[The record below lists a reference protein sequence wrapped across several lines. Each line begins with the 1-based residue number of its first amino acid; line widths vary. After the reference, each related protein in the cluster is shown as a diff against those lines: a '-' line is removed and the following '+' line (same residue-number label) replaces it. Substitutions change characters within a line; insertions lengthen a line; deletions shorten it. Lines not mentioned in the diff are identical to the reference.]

1 MRDLLVIT
9 PTRGRPEPARR
20 LIAAMAATST
30 ARTDLILAVDD
41 DDPSYDGMADSPSV
55 TVIRGP
61 RMTCGQWTNKI
72 AAEHGG
78 SYRALA
84 SLGDDHVPRTPGWD
98 TALLAAVDA
107 MGGTGIAYPDDLGQH
122 ENLPTAPVM
131 SSDIPAALGWMFH
144 PGMIHYYC
152 DNIWKDIGLGA
163 GCLRYV
169 PGVVIQHMHPGWNT
183 APWDQVYGEAAPAGD
198 ADMATWHH
206 WRETQMA
213 ADVAAVRA
221 LMTPA

>member
-9 PTRGRPEPARR
+9 PTRSRLESARR
-20 LIAAMAATST
+20 LIDAMAATCT

-41 DDPSYDGMADSPSV
+41 DDPYRDGLGPGPSV
-55 TVIRGP
+55 MIARGP

-72 AAEHGG
+72 AAEHGS

-84 SLGDDHVPRTPGWD
+84 SLGDDHVPRTHGWD
-98 TALLAAVDA
+98 AMLLAAIDD

-131 SSDIPAALGWMFH
+131 SSDIPAALGWMFY
-144 PGMIHYYC
+144 PPVIHYYA
-152 DNIWKDIGLGA
+152 DNTWKDIGQGA

-169 PGVVIQHMHPGWNT
+169 PEAVVEHIHPGWGK

-206 WRETQMA
+206 WRDTRMA

-221 LMTPA
+221 LMAG